1 MMSQG
6 VRVDVTIVE
15 ELKNDGC
22 FSPENIGQT
31 RCLEVSREEIERRV
45 WTSGGLLGTCFI
57 WCKGF
62 PLWHLVTGVTV
73 IMVEVIWGE

>member
-1 MMSQG
+1 MVVMSQG

-31 RCLEVSREEIERRV
+31 RCVEVSREGIERRV
-45 WTSGGLLGTCFI
+45 WTLGGY
-57 WCKGF
+57 
-62 PLWHLVTGVTV
+62 
-73 IMVEVIWGE
+73 